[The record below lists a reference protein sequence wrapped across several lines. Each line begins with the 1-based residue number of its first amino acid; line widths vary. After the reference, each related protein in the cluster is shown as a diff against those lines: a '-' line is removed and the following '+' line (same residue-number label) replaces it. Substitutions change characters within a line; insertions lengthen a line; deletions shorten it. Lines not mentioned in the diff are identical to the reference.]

1 MEGGNEAQ
9 SQGEGVAEFRAL
21 QEQQRVL
28 RKTYDDLRGAVMGT
42 ANVAA
47 RGRAQAEAKLSD
59 VLEGSRRVR
68 AAYMKGSPMFESL
81 LAEREKLKA
90 ERLLREARV
99 CFGLLSD
106 QDSAMLVSVLSPLAL
121 PP

>member
-42 ANVAA
+42 ANAAA
-47 RGRAQAEAKLSD
+47 RGRARAEAKLRA
-59 VLEGSRRVR
+59 VLESSTLHTTPKRALFPTVR
-68 AAYMKGSPMFESL
+68 MPTL
-81 LAEREKLKA
+81 P
-90 ERLLREARV
+90 RLRA
-99 CFGLLSD
+99 
-106 QDSAMLVSVLSPLAL
+106 
-121 PP
+121 